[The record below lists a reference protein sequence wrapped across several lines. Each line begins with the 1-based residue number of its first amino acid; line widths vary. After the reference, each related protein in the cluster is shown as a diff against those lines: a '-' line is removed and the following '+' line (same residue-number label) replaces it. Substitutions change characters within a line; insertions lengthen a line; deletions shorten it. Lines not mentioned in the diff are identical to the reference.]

1 MIVADVRDFIE
12 TMNLA
17 EHVYYGKMPGKMEK
31 AIGVYNSKH
40 QYAGHTALGGAQYE
54 KYGIRHITLLIHWNK
69 SNRDTEKVTTELF
82 DRIREVRDAEING
95 EKIKF
100 FMPMYEPQDI
110 GTDEGG
116 IYESVIE
123 TAVIFEKKGRG

>member
-12 TMNLA
+12 SMNLA
-17 EHVYYGKMPGKMEK
+17 EHVYCGKMPGKMEK

-40 QYAGHTALGGAQYE
+40 QYAGHAALGGSQYE

-69 SNRDTEKVTTELF
+69 SNRDTEKATTELF
-82 DRIREVRDAEING
+82 NRIREIRDTEING

-110 GTDEGG
+110 GTDDDG

-123 TAVIFEKKGRG
+123 TAVIFEKKGSE